1 MEAQQHEIMRNS
13 LKVSQNSFLQLTAN
27 RPQKLPNECPA
38 DKKSFQ
44 AKQRNIESKS
54 TCAAAILTRSE
65 RISDSVF
72 DLP

>member
-1 MEAQQHEIMRNS
+1 MEAQQHEIIKNS
-13 LKVSQNSFLQLTAN
+13 LKVSRNLFLQLTAN
-27 RPQKLPNECPA
+27 RPQKLPHERLT
-38 DKKSFQ
+38 DKESFQ

-54 TCAAAILTRSE
+54 TCAAAILARSE